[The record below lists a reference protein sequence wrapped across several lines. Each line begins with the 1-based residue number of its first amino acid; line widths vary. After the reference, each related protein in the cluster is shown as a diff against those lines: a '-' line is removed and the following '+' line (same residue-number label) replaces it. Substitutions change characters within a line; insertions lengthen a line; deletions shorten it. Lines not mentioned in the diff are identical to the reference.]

1 MLFGLCSY
9 IIRMSGIFSYS
20 IYKKSFKYLCYV
32 SRIIIK
38 TDNRKPIIM
47 KQRIIYVAV
56 LLLAICSSSPAKK
69 KAEAP
74 EIVKLKGKIENVMAK
89 VDAQPDWLYS
99 RLQMYWNTHA
109 TDVFVNGEAF
119 AKPGGERAKEPTVK
133 YNGLRGMESQY
144 NRPNLENIMPYD
156 DDEQGNVTYINK
168 ATGAMEKAHPS
179 KTGCNIASVNRQIVG
194 IARDAARVYAATGDI
209 RYGRMAAKVLDVYMK
224 GIAYRNV
231 PTDLNHGHQ
240 QTLVG
245 MTTFEVIHEDVI
257 NELTQMYP
265 LVKDLLKDDQP
276 VIEAGFKKWA
286 ENIIAN
292 GVPHNNWNLFQADFI
307 VKIALVLQDNNAYA
321 DGKGK
326 QYYLDYVVNQ
336 NSIRQWSMNKL
347 IDFGFDANAKTWYES
362 PGYSTTVLGSICD
375 FANMLDEKAGIDLF
389 KMRPILIDG
398 VKTSAE
404 YLFPNRMIAGFGDT
418 HPGYLNQ
425 GGINN
430 ILKYATRHKDK
441 SLVSDM
447 NLFKSAVAAN
457 APQLAIERYTSS
469 MFYAP
474 NVSWI
479 AMRSGMDKQH
489 DLMASLNGSLGN
501 HAHANGISLELYGKG
516 YVLGPDAGIGK
527 YLYSGLDYIEY
538 YSQMPAHNT
547 VVVDGVS
554 SYPVMM
560 SQHAFKLIASYP
572 KVSKEQPTSKKLS
585 EQKERMTYAT
595 VSFIEPET
603 QALQQRTTAIV
614 KTSDKGG
621 YYIDVF
627 RSKKQ
632 EGGDKTHDY
641 FYHNLG
647 QQMQVV
653 DAATGK
659 PLDMKP
665 TEELAFAGGHLYA
678 YSYIYNKE
686 SAEMQGSIKTQFVT
700 RIEDD
705 KVVEAMDG
713 QREITMTMWMKAD
726 ADRTIFKA
734 LSPANLEYERMP
746 NQPYNIEKQ
755 PVLTFVARQKGEA
768 WNRPF
773 VCVYEPSSDTESGD
787 IASVDYFEP
796 SQKGAVGIIVKL
808 KDGTEQRI
816 VCLENGKVETK

>member
-1 MLFGLCSY
+1 
-9 IIRMSGIFSYS
+9 
-20 IYKKSFKYLCYV
+20 
-32 SRIIIK
+32 
-38 TDNRKPIIM
+38 M
-47 KQRIIYVAV
+47 KQKVLYVAALM
-56 LLLAICSSSPAKK
+56 LLSSSFGMAKK
-69 KAEAP
+69 KVEDP
-74 EIVKLKGKIENVMAK
+74 EITKLKAKIENVMSQ
-89 VDAQPDWLYS
+89 VDKQPDWLYS
-99 RLQMYWNTHA
+99 RLQMFWKTNA
-109 TDVFVNGEAF
+109 SDVFVNGEAF
-119 AKPGGERAKEPTVK
+119 AHPGGERAAEPTVK
-133 YNGLRGMESQY
+133 YNGTRGFESQY
-144 NRPNLENIMPYD
+144 NRPKLEDLVPYD

-168 ATGAMEKAHPS
+168 VTGKMEETSPA
-179 KTGCNIASVNRQIVG
+179 KTGCNIAGVNRYIIG
-194 IARDAARVYAATGDI
+194 IARDAARIYAATGDI
-209 RYGRMAAKVLDVYMK
+209 RYGQMAAKVFDVYMK

-231 PTDLNHGHQ
+231 PIDLNHGHQ

-265 LVKDLLKDDQP
+265 LVKPLVKDDQA

-292 GVPHNNWNLFQADFI
+292 GVPHNNWDLFQADFI
-307 VKIALVLQDNNAYA
+307 TKIALVLQDNQAYA

-326 QYYLDYVVNQ
+326 QYYLDYIVNQ

-347 IDFGFDANAKTWYES
+347 IDFGFDAHSKTWYES
-362 PGYSTTVLGSICD
+362 PGYSTTVLSSICD

-389 KMRPILIDG
+389 KQRPVLTEA

-418 HPGYLNQ
+418 HPGYLNT
-425 GGINN
+425 GGIDQV
-430 ILKYATRHKDK
+430 LKYATRHKNK
-441 SLVSDM
+441 NLISEM
-447 NLFKSAVAAN
+447 NLLKNAVAPK
-457 APQLAIERYTSS
+457 APISEIEAYTSTL
-469 MFYAP
+469 FYAP

-489 DLMASLNGSLGN
+489 DLMASVNASLGN
-501 HAHANGISLELYGKG
+501 HQHANGISLELYGKG
-516 YVLGPDAGIGK
+516 YVLGPDAGIGRT
-527 YLYSGLDYIEY
+527 LYSGLDYLEY

-560 SQHAFKLIASYP
+560 SQHAFKIVASYP
-572 KVSKEQPTSKKLS
+572 EVSKEQPASKKLS
-585 EQKERMTYAT
+585 EKKLSIQKDSELKDKITYAT

-614 KTSDKGG
+614 KTSAKGG

-627 RSKKQ
+627 RSKKK

-647 QQMQVV
+647 QEMKVM
-653 DAATGK
+653 DAASGLS
-659 PLDMKP
+659 LDMKP

-678 YSYIYNKE
+678 YSYIYDKK
-686 SAEMQGSIKTQFVT
+686 SAEMQNSVKTQFVT
-700 RIEDD
+700 KILDD

-713 QREITMTMWMKAD
+713 QREITMTMWMKKD
-726 ADRTIFKA
+726 ENRTIFQA
-734 LSPANLEYERMP
+734 LSPVNLEYERMP
-746 NQPYNIEKQ
+746 NQPYKVDEQ

-768 WNRPF
+768 WNHPF
-773 VCVYEPSSDTESGD
+773 VCVYEPSSDTEPGD
-787 IASVDYFEP
+787 IASVDYFTPSEP
-796 SQKGAVGIIVKL
+796 SAVGIIVKL

-816 VCLENGKVETK
+816 VCSENGKVQIK

>member
-1 MLFGLCSY
+1 
-9 IIRMSGIFSYS
+9 
-20 IYKKSFKYLCYV
+20 
-32 SRIIIK
+32 
-38 TDNRKPIIM
+38 M
-47 KQRIIYVAV
+47 KQKVLYVAALM
-56 LLLAICSSSPAKK
+56 LLSSSFGMAKK
-69 KAEAP
+69 KVEDP
-74 EIVKLKGKIENVMAK
+74 EISKLKAKIENVMIQ
-89 VDAQPDWLYS
+89 VDKQPDWLYS
-99 RLQMYWNTHA
+99 RLQMFWKTNA
-109 TDVFVNGEAF
+109 SDVFVNGEAF
-119 AKPGGERAKEPTVK
+119 AHPGGERAVEPTVK
-133 YNGLRGMESQY
+133 YNGTRGFESQY
-144 NRPNLENIMPYD
+144 NRPKLEDLVPYD

-168 ATGAMEKAHPS
+168 VTGKMEKTSPA
-179 KTGCNIASVNRQIVG
+179 KTGCNIAGVNRYIIG
-194 IARDAARVYAATGDI
+194 IARDAARIYAATGDI
-209 RYGRMAAKVLDVYMK
+209 RYGQMAAKVFDVYMK

-231 PTDLNHGHQ
+231 PIDLNHGHQ

-265 LVKDLLKDDQP
+265 LIKPLVKDDQA

-307 VKIALVLQDNNAYA
+307 MKIALVLQDNQAYA

-326 QYYLDYVVNQ
+326 QYYLDYIVNQ

-347 IDFGFDANAKTWYES
+347 IDFGFDAHSKTWYES
-362 PGYSTTVLGSICD
+362 PGYSTTVLSSICD

-389 KMRPILIDG
+389 KQRPILKEA

-418 HPGYLNQ
+418 HPGYFNT
-425 GGINN
+425 GGIDQ
-430 ILKYATRHKDK
+430 IFKYATRHKDK
-441 SLVSDM
+441 KLISEM
-447 NLFKSAVAAN
+447 NLLKNAVAPK
-457 APQLAIERYTSS
+457 APISEIEAYTSTL
-469 MFYAP
+469 FYAP

-489 DLMASLNGSLGN
+489 DLMASVNASFGN
-501 HAHANGISLELYGKG
+501 HQHANGISLELYGKG
-516 YVLGPDAGIGK
+516 YVLGPDAGIGRN
-527 YLYSGLDYIEY
+527 LYSGLDYLEY

-560 SQHAFKLIASYP
+560 SQHAFKVVASYP
-572 KVSKEQPTSKKLS
+572 EVSKEQPASKKLS
-585 EQKERMTYAT
+585 EKKLSIQKDSELKDKITYAT

-603 QALQQRTTAIV
+603 QAQQQRTTAIV
-614 KTSDKGG
+614 KTSAKGG

-627 RSKKQ
+627 RSKKK

-647 QQMQVV
+647 QEMKVMDVTSGQ
-653 DAATGK
+653 

-678 YSYIYNKE
+678 YSYIYDKK
-686 SAEMQGSIKTQFVT
+686 SAEMQNSVKTQFVT
-700 RIEDD
+700 KILDD

-713 QREITMTMWMKAD
+713 QREITMTMWMKKD
-726 ADRTIFKA
+726 ENRTIFQA
-734 LSPANLEYERMP
+734 LSPVNLEYERMP
-746 NQPYNIEKQ
+746 NQPYKVDEQ

-768 WNRPF
+768 WNQPF

-787 IASVDYFEP
+787 IASVDYFTPSEP
-796 SQKGAVGIIVKL
+796 SAVGIIVKL

-816 VCLENGKVETK
+816 VCSENGKVQIK

>member
-1 MLFGLCSY
+1 MIDFQFFFIRISSVLAVLC
-9 IIRMSGIFSYS
+9 
-20 IYKKSFKYLCYV
+20 LNNQV
-32 SRIIIK
+32 
-38 TDNRKPIIM
+38 NRM
-47 KQRIIYVAV
+47 KQKVLYVAALM
-56 LLLAICSSSPAKK
+56 LLSSSLGFAKK
-69 KAEAP
+69 KAEDA
-74 EIVKLKGKIENVMAK
+74 EITKLKAKIENVMSR
-89 VDAQPDWLYS
+89 VDQQPDWLYS
-99 RLQMYWNTHA
+99 RLQMFWNSHA
-109 TDVFVNGEAF
+109 TDVFINGEAF
-119 AKPGGERAKEPTVK
+119 AKPGGERAAEPTVK
-133 YNGLRGMESQY
+133 YNGIRGVESLY
-144 NRPNLENIMPYD
+144 NRPKLEDLLPYD

-168 ATGAMEKAHPS
+168 VSGKMEKASPA
-179 KTGCNIASVNRQIVG
+179 KTGCNIASVNRQI
-194 IARDAARVYAATGDI
+194 ISLARDAARIYAATGDL
-209 RYGRMAAKVLDVYMK
+209 RYGKMAAKVFDVYMK

-231 PTDLNHGHQ
+231 PIDLNHGHQ

-265 LVKDLLKDDQP
+265 LVRNLVKEDQA
-276 VIEAGFKKWA
+276 VIESGFKKWA

-292 GVPHNNWNLFQADFI
+292 GVPHNNWDLFQADFI
-307 VKIALVLQDNNAYA
+307 MKIALVLQDNQAYA

-326 QYYLDYVVNQ
+326 QYYLDYIVNQ

-347 IDFGFDANAKTWYES
+347 IDFGFDAKSKTWYES

-389 KMRPILIDG
+389 KQRPILKEA

-418 HPGYLNQ
+418 HPGYLNT
-425 GGINN
+425 GGIDH

-441 SLVSDM
+441 KLISEM
-447 NLFKSAVAAN
+447 NLLKSAVAPK
-457 APQLAIERYTSS
+457 APLSEIEAYTST

-489 DLMASLNGSLGN
+489 DLMASINASLGN
-501 HAHANGISLELYGKG
+501 HQHANGISLELYGKG

-527 YLYSGLDYIEY
+527 YLYSGLDYLEY

-560 SQHAFKLIASYP
+560 SQHAFKVVASYP
-572 KVSKEQPTSKKLS
+572 EVTQEQPASKKLS
-585 EQKERMTYAT
+585 EWKLSTEKDSELKDKISYAT
-595 VSFIEPET
+595 VKFLEPET
-603 QALQQRTTAIV
+603 QAQQQRTTAIV
-614 KTSDKGG
+614 KTSAKGG

-627 RSKKQ
+627 RSKKV

-647 QQMQVV
+647 QEMKVM
-653 DAATGK
+653 DAATQQ

-678 YSYIYNKE
+678 YSYIYNKV
-686 SAEMQGSIKTQFVT
+686 SAEMQNSIKTQFVT
-700 RIEDD
+700 KIQDD

-713 QREITMTMWMKAD
+713 QREITMTMWMKKD
-726 ADRTIFKA
+726 ENRTIFQA

-746 NQPYNIEKQ
+746 NQPYKVEDQ

-768 WNRPF
+768 WTHPF
-773 VCVYEPSSDTESGD
+773 VTVYEPSSDTEPGD
-787 IASVDYFEP
+787 IASVDFFEP
-796 SQKGAVGIIVKL
+796 EQKGAVGILVKL
-808 KDGTEQRI
+808 KDGTTQCI
-816 VCLENGKVETK
+816 VCLESGTVIF

>member
-1 MLFGLCSY
+1 
-9 IIRMSGIFSYS
+9 
-20 IYKKSFKYLCYV
+20 
-32 SRIIIK
+32 
-38 TDNRKPIIM
+38 M
-47 KQRIIYVAV
+47 KQKVLYVAALM
-56 LLLAICSSSPAKK
+56 LLSSSFGMAKK
-69 KAEAP
+69 KVEDP
-74 EIVKLKGKIENVMAK
+74 EITKLKAKIENVMSQ
-89 VDAQPDWLYS
+89 VDKQPDWLYS
-99 RLQMYWNTHA
+99 RLQMFWKTNA
-109 TDVFVNGEAF
+109 SDVFVNGEAF
-119 AKPGGERAKEPTVK
+119 AHPGGERAAEPTVK
-133 YNGLRGMESQY
+133 YNGTRGFESQY
-144 NRPNLENIMPYD
+144 NRPKLEDLVPYD
-156 DDEQGNVTYINK
+156 DDEQGNVTYVNK
-168 ATGAMEKAHPS
+168 VTGKMEKTSPA
-179 KTGCNIASVNRQIVG
+179 KTGCNIAGVNRYIIG
-194 IARDAARVYAATGDI
+194 IARDAARIYAATGDI
-209 RYGRMAAKVLDVYMK
+209 RYGQMAAKVFDVYMK

-231 PTDLNHGHQ
+231 PIDLNHGHQ

-265 LVKDLLKDDQP
+265 LIKPLVKDDQA

-307 VKIALVLQDNNAYA
+307 MKIALVLQDNQAYA

-326 QYYLDYVVNQ
+326 QYYLDYIVNQ

-347 IDFGFDANAKTWYES
+347 IDFGFDAHSKTWYES
-362 PGYSTTVLGSICD
+362 PGYSTTVLSSICD

-389 KMRPILIDG
+389 KQRPILKEA

-418 HPGYLNQ
+418 HPGYFNT
-425 GGINN
+425 GGIDQ
-430 ILKYATRHKDK
+430 IFKYATRHKDK
-441 SLVSDM
+441 KLISEM
-447 NLFKSAVAAN
+447 NLLKNAVAPK
-457 APQLAIERYTSS
+457 APISEIEAYTSTL
-469 MFYAP
+469 FYAP

-489 DLMASLNGSLGN
+489 DLMASVNASFGN
-501 HAHANGISLELYGKG
+501 HQHANGISLELYGKG
-516 YVLGPDAGIGK
+516 YVLGPDAGIGRN
-527 YLYSGLDYIEY
+527 LYSGLDYLEY

-560 SQHAFKLIASYP
+560 SQHAFKVVASYP
-572 KVSKEQPTSKKLS
+572 EVSKEQPASKKLS
-585 EQKERMTYAT
+585 EKKLSIQKDSELKDKITYAT

-603 QALQQRTTAIV
+603 QAQQQRTTAIV
-614 KTSDKGG
+614 KTSAKGG

-627 RSKKQ
+627 RSKKK

-647 QQMQVV
+647 QEMKVMDVTSGQ
-653 DAATGK
+653 

-678 YSYIYNKE
+678 YSYIYDKK
-686 SAEMQGSIKTQFVT
+686 SAEMQNSVKTQFVT
-700 RIEDD
+700 KILDD

-713 QREITMTMWMKAD
+713 QREITMTMWMKKD
-726 ADRTIFKA
+726 ENRTIFQA
-734 LSPANLEYERMP
+734 LSPVNLEYERMP
-746 NQPYNIEKQ
+746 NQPYKVDEQ

-768 WNRPF
+768 WNHPF
-773 VCVYEPSSDTESGD
+773 VCVYEPSSDTEPGD
-787 IASVDYFEP
+787 IASVDYFTPSEP
-796 SQKGAVGIIVKL
+796 SAVGIIVKL

-816 VCLENGKVETK
+816 VCSENGKVQIK

>member
-1 MLFGLCSY
+1 
-9 IIRMSGIFSYS
+9 
-20 IYKKSFKYLCYV
+20 
-32 SRIIIK
+32 
-38 TDNRKPIIM
+38 M
-47 KQRIIYVAV
+47 KQKV
-56 LLLAICSSSPAKK
+56 LYMAALMLLSSSFGMAKK
-69 KAEAP
+69 KVEDP
-74 EIVKLKGKIENVMAK
+74 EITKLKAKIENVMSQ
-89 VDAQPDWLYS
+89 VDKQPDWLYS
-99 RLQMYWNTHA
+99 RLQMFWKTNA
-109 TDVFVNGEAF
+109 SDVFVNGEAF
-119 AKPGGERAKEPTVK
+119 AHPGGERAAVPTVK
-133 YNGLRGMESQY
+133 YNGTRSVASNY
-144 NRPNLENIMPYD
+144 NRPKLEDLVPYD

-168 ATGAMEKAHPS
+168 VTGKMEKTSPA
-179 KTGCNIASVNRQIVG
+179 KTGCNIAGVNQYIIG
-194 IARDAARVYAATGDI
+194 IARDAARIYAATGDM
-209 RYGRMAAKVLDVYMK
+209 RYGQMAAKVFDVYMK

-231 PTDLNHGHQ
+231 PIDLNHGHQ

-265 LVKDLLKDDQP
+265 LIKPLVNDDQA

-307 VKIALVLQDNNAYA
+307 VKIALVLQDNQAYA

-326 QYYLDYVVNQ
+326 QYYLDYIVNQ

-347 IDFGFDANAKTWYES
+347 IDFGFDQKAKIWYES
-362 PGYSTTVLGSICD
+362 PGYSTTVLSTLCD
-375 FANMLDEKAGIDLF
+375 FANMLDEKAGIDMF
-389 KMRPILIDG
+389 SQRPILIDG

-430 ILKYATRHKDK
+430 ILKYATRHKNK
-441 SLVSDM
+441 SLIADM
-447 NLFKSAVAAN
+447 NLFKSAVSSD
-457 APQLAIERYTSS
+457 APVSEIEKYTST

-489 DLMASLNGSLGN
+489 DLMASINASLGN

-527 YLYSGLDYIEY
+527 QGYSGLDYLEY

-560 SQHAFKLIASYP
+560 SQHAFKIVASYP
-572 KVSKEQPTSKKLS
+572 EVSKEQPASKKLS
-585 EQKERMTYAT
+585 EKKLSIQKDSELKDKITYAT

-603 QALQQRTTAIV
+603 QAQQQRTTAIV
-614 KTSDKGG
+614 KTSAKGG

-627 RSKKQ
+627 RSKKK

-641 FYHNLG
+641 FYHNFG
-647 QQMQVV
+647 QEMKVM
-653 DAATGK
+653 DATSGQ

-678 YSYIYNKE
+678 YSYIYDKKN
-686 SAEMQGSIKTQFVT
+686 AEMQNSVKTQFVT
-700 RIEDD
+700 KILDD

-713 QREITMTMWMKAD
+713 QREITMTMWMKKD
-726 ADRTIFKA
+726 ENRTIFQA
-734 LSPANLEYERMP
+734 LSPVNLEYERMP
-746 NQPYNIEKQ
+746 NQPYKVDEQ

-768 WNRPF
+768 WNHPF
-773 VCVYEPSSDTESGD
+773 VTVYEPSSDTEPGD
-787 IASVDYFEP
+787 IASVDFFEP
-796 SQKGAVGIIVKL
+796 EQKGAVGILVKL
-808 KDGTEQRI
+808 KDGTTQRL
-816 VCLENGKVETK
+816 VCLESGTMIF

>member
-1 MLFGLCSY
+1 
-9 IIRMSGIFSYS
+9 
-20 IYKKSFKYLCYV
+20 
-32 SRIIIK
+32 
-38 TDNRKPIIM
+38 M
-47 KQRIIYVAV
+47 KQKVLYVAALM
-56 LLLAICSSSPAKK
+56 LLSSSFGMAKK
-69 KAEAP
+69 KVEDP
-74 EIVKLKGKIENVMAK
+74 EITKLKAKIENVMSQ
-89 VDAQPDWLYS
+89 VDKQPDWLYS
-99 RLQMYWNTHA
+99 RLQMFWKTKA
-109 TDVFVNGEAF
+109 SDVFVNGEAF
-119 AKPGGERAKEPTVK
+119 AHPGGERAAEPTVK
-133 YNGLRGMESQY
+133 YNGTRGFESQY
-144 NRPNLENIMPYD
+144 NRPKLEDLVPYD
-156 DDEQGNVTYINK
+156 DDEQGNVTYVNK
-168 ATGAMEKAHPS
+168 VTGKMEKTSPA
-179 KTGCNIASVNRQIVG
+179 KTGCNIAGVNRYIIG
-194 IARDAARVYAATGDI
+194 IARDAARIYAATGDM
-209 RYGRMAAKVLDVYMK
+209 RYGQMAAKVFDVYMK

-231 PTDLNHGHQ
+231 PIDLNHGHQ

-265 LVKDLLKDDQP
+265 LIKPLVNDDQA

-307 VKIALVLQDNNAYA
+307 VKIALVLQDNQAYA

-326 QYYLDYVVNQ
+326 QYYLDYIVNQ

-347 IDFGFDANAKTWYES
+347 IDFGFDAKSKTWYES
-362 PGYSTTVLGSICD
+362 PGYSTTVLSSICD

-389 KMRPILIDG
+389 KLRPILTEA

-418 HPGYLNQ
+418 HPGYLNT
-425 GGINN
+425 GGIDQV
-430 ILKYATRHKDK
+430 LKYATRHKNK
-441 SLVSDM
+441 NLISEM
-447 NLFKSAVAAN
+447 NLLKNAVAPK
-457 APQLAIERYTSS
+457 APISEIEAYTSTL
-469 MFYAP
+469 FYAP
-474 NVSWI
+474 NVSWM

-489 DLMASLNGSLGN
+489 DLMASINASLGN
-501 HAHANGISLELYGKG
+501 HQHANGISLELYGKG
-516 YVLGPDAGIGK
+516 YVLGPDAGIGRT
-527 YLYSGLDYIEY
+527 LYSGLDYLEY

-560 SQHAFKLIASYP
+560 SQHAFKVVASYP
-572 KVSKEQPTSKKLS
+572 EVSKEQPASKKLS
-585 EQKERMTYAT
+585 EKKLSIQKDSELKDKITYAT

-614 KTSDKGG
+614 KTSAKGG

-627 RSKKQ
+627 RSKKK

-647 QQMQVV
+647 QEMKVM
-653 DAATGK
+653 DAASGQ

-678 YSYIYNKE
+678 YSYIYEKK
-686 SAEMQGSIKTQFVT
+686 SAEMQNSVKTQFVT
-700 RIEDD
+700 KILDD

-713 QREITMTMWMKAD
+713 QREITMTMWMKKD
-726 ADRTIFKA
+726 ENRTIFQA
-734 LSPANLEYERMP
+734 LSPVNLEYERMP
-746 NQPYNIEKQ
+746 NQPYKVDEQ

-768 WNRPF
+768 WNHPF
-773 VCVYEPSSDTESGD
+773 VCVYEPSSDTEPSD
-787 IASVDYFEP
+787 IASVDYFTPSEP
-796 SQKGAVGIIVKL
+796 SAVGIIVKL

-816 VCLENGKVETK
+816 VCSENGKVQIK

>member
-1 MLFGLCSY
+1 
-9 IIRMSGIFSYS
+9 
-20 IYKKSFKYLCYV
+20 
-32 SRIIIK
+32 
-38 TDNRKPIIM
+38 M
-47 KQRIIYVAV
+47 KQKVLYVAALM
-56 LLLAICSSSPAKK
+56 LLSSSFGMAKK
-69 KAEAP
+69 KVEDP
-74 EIVKLKGKIENVMAK
+74 EITKLKAKIENVMSQ
-89 VDAQPDWLYS
+89 VDKQPDWLYS
-99 RLQMYWNTHA
+99 RLQMFWKTNA
-109 TDVFVNGEAF
+109 SDVFVNGEAF
-119 AKPGGERAKEPTVK
+119 AHPGGERAAVPTVK
-133 YNGLRGMESQY
+133 YNGTRSVASNY
-144 NRPNLENIMPYD
+144 NRPKLEDLVPYD

-168 ATGAMEKAHPS
+168 VTGKMEKTSPA
-179 KTGCNIASVNRQIVG
+179 KTGCNIAGVNRYIIG
-194 IARDAARVYAATGDI
+194 IARDAARIYAATGDM
-209 RYGRMAAKVLDVYMK
+209 RYGQMAAKVFDVYMK

-231 PTDLNHGHQ
+231 PIDLNHGHQ

-265 LVKDLLKDDQP
+265 LIKPLVKDDQA

-307 VKIALVLQDNNAYA
+307 VKISLVLQDNQAYA

-326 QYYLDYVVNQ
+326 QYYLDYIVNQ

-347 IDFGFDANAKTWYES
+347 IDFGFDANSKTWYES
-362 PGYSTTVLGSICD
+362 PGYSTTVLSSICD

-389 KMRPILIDG
+389 KQRPILTEA

-418 HPGYLNQ
+418 HPGYLNT
-425 GGINN
+425 GGIDQV
-430 ILKYATRHKDK
+430 LKYATRHKNK
-441 SLVSDM
+441 NLISEM
-447 NLFKSAVAAN
+447 NLLKNAVAPK
-457 APQLAIERYTSS
+457 APISEIEAYTSTL
-469 MFYAP
+469 FYAP

-489 DLMASLNGSLGN
+489 DLMASINASLGN
-501 HAHANGISLELYGKG
+501 HQHANGISLELYGKG
-516 YVLGPDAGIGK
+516 YVLGPDAGIGRT
-527 YLYSGLDYIEY
+527 LYSGLDYLEY

-560 SQHAFKLIASYP
+560 SQHAFKVVASYP
-572 KVSKEQPTSKKLS
+572 EVSKEQPASKKLS
-585 EQKERMTYAT
+585 EKKLSFQKDSELKDKITYAT

-603 QALQQRTTAIV
+603 QAQQQRTTAIV
-614 KTSDKGG
+614 KTSAKGG

-627 RSKKQ
+627 RSKKK

-647 QQMQVV
+647 QEMKVM
-653 DAATGK
+653 DATSGQ

-678 YSYIYNKE
+678 YSYIYDKK
-686 SAEMQGSIKTQFVT
+686 SAEMQNSVKTQFVT
-700 RIEDD
+700 KILDD

-713 QREITMTMWMKAD
+713 QREITMTMWMKKD
-726 ADRTIFKA
+726 ENRTIFQA
-734 LSPANLEYERMP
+734 LSPVNLEYERMP
-746 NQPYNIEKQ
+746 NQPYKVDGQ

-768 WNRPF
+768 WNHPF
-773 VCVYEPSSDTESGD
+773 VCVYEPSSDTEPGD
-787 IASVDYFEP
+787 IASVDYFTPSEP
-796 SQKGAVGIIVKL
+796 SAVGIIVKL

-816 VCLENGKVETK
+816 VCSENGKVQLK

>member
-1 MLFGLCSY
+1 
-9 IIRMSGIFSYS
+9 
-20 IYKKSFKYLCYV
+20 
-32 SRIIIK
+32 
-38 TDNRKPIIM
+38 M
-47 KQRIIYVAV
+47 KQKVLYVAALM
-56 LLLAICSSSPAKK
+56 LLSSSFGMAKK
-69 KAEAP
+69 KVEDP
-74 EIVKLKGKIENVMAK
+74 EITKLKVKIENVMSQ
-89 VDAQPDWLYS
+89 VDKQPDWLYS
-99 RLQMYWNTHA
+99 RLQMFWKTNA
-109 TDVFVNGEAF
+109 SDVFVNGETF
-119 AKPGGERAKEPTVK
+119 SHPGGAKAAGPTVK
-133 YNGLRGMESQY
+133 YNGSRSTASQY
-144 NRPNLENIMPYD
+144 NRPKLEDIIPYD
-156 DDEQGNVTYINK
+156 DDEQGSVTYISR
-168 ATGAMEKAHPS
+168 ATGKMEKTSPA
-179 KTGCNIASVNRQIVG
+179 KTGCNLAGVNRQIIT
-194 IARDAARVYAATGDI
+194 IARDAARIYAATGDM
-209 RYGRMAAKVLDVYMK
+209 RYGQMAAKVFDVYMK

-231 PTDLNHGHQ
+231 PIDLNHGHQ

-265 LVKDLLKDDQP
+265 LIKPLVKDDQA

-292 GVPHNNWNLFQADFI
+292 GVPHNNWDLFQADFI
-307 VKIALVLQDNNAYA
+307 MKIALVLQDNQAYA

-326 QYYLDYVVNQ
+326 QYYLDYIVNQ

-347 IDFGFDANAKTWYES
+347 IDFGFDAKSKTWYES

-389 KMRPILIDG
+389 KQRPVLTEA

-418 HPGYLNQ
+418 HPGYLNA
-425 GGINN
+425 GGIDQV
-430 ILKYATRHKDK
+430 LKYATRHKNK
-441 SLVSDM
+441 NLISEM
-447 NLFKSAVAAN
+447 NLLKNAVAPK
-457 APQLAIERYTSS
+457 APISEIEAYTSTL
-469 MFYAP
+469 FYAP

-489 DLMASLNGSLGN
+489 DLMASVNASLGN
-501 HAHANGISLELYGKG
+501 HQHANGISLELYGKG
-516 YVLGPDAGIGK
+516 YVLGPDAGIGRT
-527 YLYSGLDYIEY
+527 LYSGLDYLEY

-560 SQHAFKLIASYP
+560 SQHAFKVVASYP
-572 KVSKEQPTSKKLS
+572 EVSKEQPASKKLS
-585 EQKERMTYAT
+585 EKKLSIQKDSELKDKITYAT

-614 KTSDKGG
+614 KTSAKGG

-627 RSKKQ
+627 RSKKK

-647 QQMQVV
+647 QEMKVMDVTSGQ
-653 DAATGK
+653 

-678 YSYIYNKE
+678 YSYIYDKK
-686 SAEMQGSIKTQFVT
+686 SAEMQNSVKTQFVT
-700 RIEDD
+700 KILDD

-713 QREITMTMWMKAD
+713 QREITMTMWMKKD
-726 ADRTIFKA
+726 ENRTIFQA
-734 LSPANLEYERMP
+734 LSPVNLEYERMP
-746 NQPYNIEKQ
+746 NQPYKVDEQ

-768 WNRPF
+768 WNHPF
-773 VCVYEPSSDTESGD
+773 VCVYEPSSDTEPGD
-787 IASVDYFEP
+787 IASVDYFTPSEP
-796 SQKGAVGIIVKL
+796 SAVGIIVKL

-816 VCLENGKVETK
+816 VCSENGKVQIK

>member
-1 MLFGLCSY
+1 
-9 IIRMSGIFSYS
+9 
-20 IYKKSFKYLCYV
+20 
-32 SRIIIK
+32 
-38 TDNRKPIIM
+38 M
-47 KQRIIYVAV
+47 KQKELYVAALM
-56 LLLAICSSSPAKK
+56 LLSSSFGMAKK
-69 KAEAP
+69 KVEDP
-74 EIVKLKGKIENVMAK
+74 EITKLKAKIENVMSQ
-89 VDAQPDWLYS
+89 VDKQPDWLYS
-99 RLQMYWNTHA
+99 RLQMFWKTKA
-109 TDVFVNGEAF
+109 SDVFVNGEAF
-119 AKPGGERAKEPTVK
+119 AHPGGERAAEPTVK
-133 YNGLRGMESQY
+133 YNGTRGFESQY
-144 NRPNLENIMPYD
+144 NRPKLEDLVPYD

-168 ATGAMEKAHPS
+168 VTGKMEKTSPA
-179 KTGCNIASVNRQIVG
+179 KTGCNIAGVNRYIIG
-194 IARDAARVYAATGDI
+194 IARDAARIYAATGDM
-209 RYGRMAAKVLDVYMK
+209 RYGQMAAKVFDVYMK

-231 PTDLNHGHQ
+231 PIDLNHGHQ

-265 LVKDLLKDDQP
+265 LIKPLVKNDQA

-307 VKIALVLQDNNAYA
+307 TKIALVLQDNQAYA

-326 QYYLDYVVNQ
+326 QYYLDYIVNQ

-347 IDFGFDANAKTWYES
+347 IDFGFDANSKTWYES
-362 PGYSTTVLGSICD
+362 PGYSTTVLSSICD

-389 KMRPILIDG
+389 KQRPILKEA

-418 HPGYLNQ
+418 HPGYLNT
-425 GGINN
+425 GGIDQV
-430 ILKYATRHKDK
+430 LKYATRHKNK
-441 SLVSDM
+441 NLISEM
-447 NLFKSAVAAN
+447 NLLKNAVAPK
-457 APQLAIERYTSS
+457 APISEIEAYTSTL
-469 MFYAP
+469 FYAP

-489 DLMASLNGSLGN
+489 DLMASVNASLGN
-501 HAHANGISLELYGKG
+501 HQHSNGISLELYGKG
-516 YVLGPDAGIGK
+516 YVLGPDAGIGRT
-527 YLYSGLDYIEY
+527 LYSGLDYLEY

-560 SQHAFKLIASYP
+560 SQHAFKVVASYP
-572 KVSKEQPTSKKLS
+572 EVSKEQPASKKLS
-585 EQKERMTYAT
+585 EKKLSIQKDSELKDKITYAT

-603 QALQQRTTAIV
+603 QAQQQRTTAIV
-614 KTSDKGG
+614 KTSAKGG

-627 RSKKQ
+627 RSKKK

-647 QQMQVV
+647 QEMKVM
-653 DAATGK
+653 DAASGQS
-659 PLDMKP
+659 LDMKP

-678 YSYIYNKE
+678 YSYIYDKK
-686 SAEMQGSIKTQFVT
+686 SAEMQNSVKSQFVT
-700 RIEDD
+700 KILDD

-713 QREITMTMWMKAD
+713 QREITMTMWMKKD
-726 ADRTIFKA
+726 ENRTIFQA
-734 LSPANLEYERMP
+734 LSPVNLEYERMP
-746 NQPYNIEKQ
+746 NQPYKVDEQ

-768 WNRPF
+768 WNHPF
-773 VCVYEPSSDTESGD
+773 VCVYEPSSDTEPGD
-787 IASVDYFEP
+787 IASVDYFTPSEP
-796 SQKGAVGIIVKL
+796 SAVGIIVKL

-816 VCLENGKVETK
+816 VCSENGKVQIK

>member
-1 MLFGLCSY
+1 
-9 IIRMSGIFSYS
+9 
-20 IYKKSFKYLCYV
+20 
-32 SRIIIK
+32 
-38 TDNRKPIIM
+38 M
-47 KQRIIYVAV
+47 KQKVLYVAALM
-56 LLLAICSSSPAKK
+56 LLSSSFGMAKK
-69 KAEAP
+69 KVEDP
-74 EIVKLKGKIENVMAK
+74 EITKLKAKIENVMIQ
-89 VDAQPDWLYS
+89 VDKQPDWLYS
-99 RLQMYWNTHA
+99 RLQMFWKTNA
-109 TDVFVNGEAF
+109 SDVFVNGEAF
-119 AKPGGERAKEPTVK
+119 AHPGGERAAEPTVK
-133 YNGLRGMESQY
+133 YNGTRGFESQY
-144 NRPNLENIMPYD
+144 NRPKLEDLLPYD

-168 ATGAMEKAHPS
+168 VTGKMEKTSPA
-179 KTGCNIASVNRQIVG
+179 KTGCNIAGVNRYIIG
-194 IARDAARVYAATGDI
+194 IARDAARIYAATGDM
-209 RYGRMAAKVLDVYMK
+209 RYGQMAAKVFDVYMK

-231 PTDLNHGHQ
+231 PIDLNYGHQ

-265 LVKDLLKDDQP
+265 LIKPLVKDDQA

-307 VKIALVLQDNNAYA
+307 TKIALVLQDNQAYA

-326 QYYLDYVVNQ
+326 QYYLDYIVNQ

-347 IDFGFDANAKTWYES
+347 IDFGFDANSKTWYES
-362 PGYSTTVLGSICD
+362 PGYSTTVLSSICD

-389 KMRPILIDG
+389 KLRPILTEA

-418 HPGYLNQ
+418 HPGYLNT
-425 GGINN
+425 GGIDQV
-430 ILKYATRHKDK
+430 LKYATRHKNK
-441 SLVSDM
+441 NLISEM
-447 NLFKSAVAAN
+447 NLLKNAVAPK
-457 APQLAIERYTSS
+457 APISEIEAYTSTL
-469 MFYAP
+469 FYAP

-489 DLMASLNGSLGN
+489 DLMASVNASLGN
-501 HAHANGISLELYGKG
+501 HQHANGISLELYGKG
-516 YVLGPDAGIGK
+516 YVLGPDAGIGRT
-527 YLYSGLDYIEY
+527 LYSGLDYLEY

-560 SQHAFKLIASYP
+560 SQHAFKVVASYP
-572 KVSKEQPTSKKLS
+572 EVSKEQPASKKLS
-585 EQKERMTYAT
+585 EKKLSIQKDSELKDKITYAT

-614 KTSDKGG
+614 KTSAKGG

-627 RSKKQ
+627 RSKKK

-647 QQMQVV
+647 QEMKVM
-653 DAATGK
+653 DAASGQS
-659 PLDMKP
+659 LDMKP

-678 YSYIYNKE
+678 YSYIYDKK
-686 SAEMQGSIKTQFVT
+686 SAEMQNSVKTQFVT
-700 RIEDD
+700 KILDD

-713 QREITMTMWMKAD
+713 QREITMTMWMKKD
-726 ADRTIFKA
+726 ENRTIFQA
-734 LSPANLEYERMP
+734 LSPVNLEYERMP
-746 NQPYNIEKQ
+746 NQPYKVDEQ

-768 WNRPF
+768 WNHPF
-773 VCVYEPSSDTESGD
+773 VCVYEPSSDTEPGD
-787 IASVDYFEP
+787 IASVDYFTPSEP
-796 SQKGAVGIIVKL
+796 SAVGIIVKL

-816 VCLENGKVETK
+816 VCSENGKVQIK

>member
-1 MLFGLCSY
+1 
-9 IIRMSGIFSYS
+9 
-20 IYKKSFKYLCYV
+20 
-32 SRIIIK
+32 
-38 TDNRKPIIM
+38 M
-47 KQRIIYVAV
+47 KQKVLYVAALM
-56 LLLAICSSSPAKK
+56 LLSSSFGMAKK
-69 KAEAP
+69 KVEDP
-74 EIVKLKGKIENVMAK
+74 EITKLKAKIENVMSQ
-89 VDAQPDWLYS
+89 VDKQPDWLYS
-99 RLQMYWNTHA
+99 RLQMFWKTNA
-109 TDVFVNGEAF
+109 SDVFVNGEAF
-119 AKPGGERAKEPTVK
+119 AHPGGERAAEPTVK
-133 YNGLRGMESQY
+133 YNGTRGFESQY
-144 NRPNLENIMPYD
+144 NRPKLEDLVPYD

-168 ATGAMEKAHPS
+168 VTGKMEKTSPA
-179 KTGCNIASVNRQIVG
+179 KTGCNIAGVNRYIIG
-194 IARDAARVYAATGDI
+194 IARDAARIYAATGDM
-209 RYGRMAAKVLDVYMK
+209 RYGQMAAKVFDVYMK

-231 PTDLNHGHQ
+231 PIDLNYGHQ

-265 LVKDLLKDDQP
+265 LIKPLVKDDQA

-307 VKIALVLQDNNAYA
+307 VKIALVLQDNQAYA

-326 QYYLDYVVNQ
+326 QYYLDYIVNQ

-347 IDFGFDANAKTWYES
+347 IDFGFDANSKTWYES

-389 KMRPILIDG
+389 KQRPILTEA

-418 HPGYLNQ
+418 HPGYLNT
-425 GGINN
+425 GGIDQV
-430 ILKYATRHKDK
+430 LKYATRHKNK
-441 SLVSDM
+441 NLISEM
-447 NLFKSAVAAN
+447 NLLKNAVAPK
-457 APQLAIERYTSS
+457 APISEIEAYTSTL
-469 MFYAP
+469 FYAP

-489 DLMASLNGSLGN
+489 DLMASVNASLGN
-501 HAHANGISLELYGKG
+501 HQHANGISLELYGKG
-516 YVLGPDAGIGK
+516 YVLGPDAGIGRT
-527 YLYSGLDYIEY
+527 LYSGLDYLEY

-560 SQHAFKLIASYP
+560 SQHAFKVVASYP
-572 KVSKEQPTSKKLS
+572 EVSKEQPASKKLS
-585 EQKERMTYAT
+585 EKKLSIQKDSELKDKITYAT

-603 QALQQRTTAIV
+603 QTLQQRTTAIV
-614 KTSDKGG
+614 KTSAKGG

-627 RSKKQ
+627 RSKKK

-647 QQMQVV
+647 QEMKVM
-653 DAATGK
+653 DATSGQ

-678 YSYIYNKE
+678 YSYIYDKK
-686 SAEMQGSIKTQFVT
+686 SAEMQNSVKTQFVT
-700 RIEDD
+700 KILDD

-713 QREITMTMWMKAD
+713 QREITMTMWMKKD
-726 ADRTIFKA
+726 EYRTIFQA
-734 LSPANLEYERMP
+734 LSPVNLEYERMP
-746 NQPYNIEKQ
+746 NQPYKVDEQ

-768 WNRPF
+768 WNHPF
-773 VCVYEPSSDTESGD
+773 VCVYEPSSDTEPGD
-787 IASVDYFEP
+787 IESVDYFTPSEP
-796 SQKGAVGIIVKL
+796 SAVGIIVKL

-816 VCLENGKVETK
+816 VCSENGKVQIK

>member
-1 MLFGLCSY
+1 
-9 IIRMSGIFSYS
+9 
-20 IYKKSFKYLCYV
+20 
-32 SRIIIK
+32 
-38 TDNRKPIIM
+38 M
-47 KQRIIYVAV
+47 KQKVLYVAALM
-56 LLLAICSSSPAKK
+56 LLSSSFGMAKK
-69 KAEAP
+69 KVEDP
-74 EIVKLKGKIENVMAK
+74 EISKLKAKIENVMIQ
-89 VDAQPDWLYS
+89 VDKQPDWLYS
-99 RLQMYWNTHA
+99 RLQMFWKTNA
-109 TDVFVNGEAF
+109 SDVFVNGEAF
-119 AKPGGERAKEPTVK
+119 AHPGGERATEPTVK
-133 YNGLRGMESQY
+133 YNGTRGFESQY
-144 NRPNLENIMPYD
+144 NRPKLEDLVPYD

-168 ATGAMEKAHPS
+168 VTGKMEKISPA
-179 KTGCNIASVNRQIVG
+179 KTGCNIAGVNRYIIG
-194 IARDAARVYAATGDI
+194 IARDAARIYAATGDM
-209 RYGRMAAKVLDVYMK
+209 RYGQMAAKVFDVYMK

-231 PTDLNHGHQ
+231 PIDLNHGHQ

-265 LVKDLLKDDQP
+265 LIKPLVKDDQA

-307 VKIALVLQDNNAYA
+307 VKIALVLQDNQAYA

-326 QYYLDYVVNQ
+326 QYYLDYIVNQ

-347 IDFGFDANAKTWYES
+347 IDFGFDANSKTWYES
-362 PGYSTTVLGSICD
+362 PGYSTTVLSSICD

-389 KMRPILIDG
+389 KQRPILTEA

-418 HPGYLNQ
+418 HPGYLNT
-425 GGINN
+425 GGIDQV
-430 ILKYATRHKDK
+430 LKYAARHKNK
-441 SLVSDM
+441 NLISEM
-447 NLFKSAVAAN
+447 NLLKNAVAPK
-457 APQLAIERYTSS
+457 APISEIEAYTSTL
-469 MFYAP
+469 FYAP

-489 DLMASLNGSLGN
+489 DLMASVNASLGN
-501 HAHANGISLELYGKG
+501 HQHANGISLELYGKG
-516 YVLGPDAGIGK
+516 YVLGPDAGIGRT
-527 YLYSGLDYIEY
+527 LYSGLDYLEY

-560 SQHAFKLIASYP
+560 SQHAFKVVASYP
-572 KVSKEQPTSKKLS
+572 EVSKEQPASKKLS
-585 EQKERMTYAT
+585 EKKLSFQKDSELKDKITYAT

-603 QALQQRTTAIV
+603 QAQQQRTTAIV
-614 KTSDKGG
+614 KTSAKGG

-627 RSKKQ
+627 RSKKK

-647 QQMQVV
+647 QEMKVMDVTSGQ
-653 DAATGK
+653 

-678 YSYIYNKE
+678 YSYIYDKK
-686 SAEMQGSIKTQFVT
+686 SAEMQNSVKTQFVT
-700 RIEDD
+700 KILDD

-713 QREITMTMWMKAD
+713 QREITMTMWMKKD
-726 ADRTIFKA
+726 ENRTIFQA
-734 LSPANLEYERMP
+734 LSPVNLEYERMP
-746 NQPYNIEKQ
+746 NQPYKVDEQ

-768 WNRPF
+768 WNHPF
-773 VCVYEPSSDTESGD
+773 VCVYEPSSDTEPGD
-787 IASVDYFEP
+787 IASVDYFTPSEP
-796 SQKGAVGIIVKL
+796 SAVGIIVKL

-816 VCLENGKVETK
+816 VCSENGKVQIK